1 MRANNPAETASTLKR
16 LMDEGCSVFE
26 AKQLIGQALEVELY
40 DVVKKKNPFN
50 KDRYS
55 NNLRNLPLQPSE
67 K

>member
-1 MRANNPAETASTLKR
+1 
-16 LMDEGCSVFE
+16 MDEGCSEFK
-26 AKQLIGQALEVELY
+26 AKQLIGQALAVELF
-40 DVVKKKNPFN
+40 DVIKKKNPFN

>member
-16 LMDEGCSVFE
+16 LMDKGCSVFE
-26 AKQLIGQALEVELY
+26 AKQLIGQALAVELF
-40 DVVKKKNPFN
+40 DVIKKKNPF